1 MSETAVDSNF
11 NVKIEDLL
19 EAGLHFGHQ
28 AKRWNPKMKR
38 FIYDER
44 KGIYIID
51 LAKTLACLEEARR
64 FVYEVVASGKKILM
78 VGTKKQA
85 RDIIREVAERLGQ
98 PYVTFRWLGGTLTNH
113 QTIRS
118 SVSRMRNLEAME
130 KDGTFSRLSKKEVSR
145 LRRQLEKLRRNLE
158 GIADMEQLPGAV
170 FVVDTNREAIAVAE
184 ARRLGIPVVAIV
196 DTNSDP
202 DMVDYPIPGNDDAI
216 RSIRLVVNVLASAIE
231 SALKEHERREAARA
245 AEEKERERRAEE
257 IRRQREEAEKKA
269 RAAVLE
275 KVKKA
280 RQGTSPG
287 GESAAAE
294 EDSEAAGA
302 AEGAGNRGVVKE
314 SENG

>member
-1 MSETAVDSNF
+1 VTASVVETDI
-11 NVKIEDLL
+11 KLEDLL

-51 LAKTLACLEEARR
+51 LAKTKAGLEAARR
-64 FVYEVVASGKKILM
+64 FIYEVVASGRRVLM

-85 RDIIREVAERLGQ
+85 REAIEEVARRLGQ

-118 SVSRMRNLEAME
+118 SIARLRRLEAME

-145 LRRQLEKLRRNLE
+145 LRRELEKLRRNLS
-158 GIADMEQLPGAV
+158 GIADMEVLPGAV

-184 ARRLGIPVVAIV
+184 ARKLGIPVVAIV
-196 DTNSDP
+196 DTNCDP
-202 DMVDYPIPGNDDAI
+202 DLVDYPIPGNDDGI
-216 RSIRLVVNVLASAIE
+216 RSIRLVVNLIAETIE
-231 SALKEHERREAARA
+231 AALKEHERRESARI
-245 AEEKERERRAEE
+245 AEEKEKEKRAEE
-257 IRRQREEAEKKA
+257 LRRQREEEEKKA

-275 KVKKA
+275 KLKKS
-280 RQGTSPG
+280 RQ
-287 GESAAAE
+287 EQ
-294 EDSEAAGA
+294 SEAAGSAEA
-302 AEGAGNRGVVKE
+302 ASGGTP
-314 SENG
+314 SEETARQGG

>member
-1 MSETAVDSNF
+1 MSETAVGADF
-11 NVKIEDLL
+11 NVRIEDLL

-51 LAKTLACLEEARR
+51 LAKTLACLQEARR
-64 FVYEVVASGKKILM
+64 FVFEVVAGGKKILM

-85 RDIIREVAERLGQ
+85 RDTLREVAQRLGQ

-118 SVSRMRNLEAME
+118 SVSRMRRLETME
-130 KDGTFSRLSKKEVSR
+130 KDGTFGRLAKKEVSR

-196 DTNSDP
+196 DTNVDP

-216 RSIRLVVNVLASAIE
+216 RSIRLVVNVLAAAIG

-245 AEEKERERRAEE
+245 DEERERERRVEE
-257 IRRQREEAEKKA
+257 MRRQREEAEKKA

-275 KVKKA
+275 KVKKS
-280 RQGTSPG
+280 RQVAPSGA
-287 GESAAAE
+287 ESAAAVKG
-294 EDSEAAGA
+294 SEAAGNG
-302 AEGAGNRGVVKE
+302 GAVKE